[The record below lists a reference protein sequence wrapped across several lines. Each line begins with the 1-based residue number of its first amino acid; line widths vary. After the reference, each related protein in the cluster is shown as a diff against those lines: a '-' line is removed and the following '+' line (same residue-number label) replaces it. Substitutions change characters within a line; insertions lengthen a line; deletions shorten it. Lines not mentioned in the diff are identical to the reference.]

1 VIARAGARHGASSAL
16 KRTALGLAAL
26 AAGALQALAFAPWD
40 RPWLQLFTL
49 AALFALTTRVA
60 RARSAAALGFL
71 FGLGWFGVGVSWVY
85 VSLHVYGLLPAP
97 LAALA
102 TLAFCAFLAIFP
114 ALALGV
120 AHWHVP
126 AGWSRLAVFLP
137 AVWTL
142 SEWLRGTIFTGFPWL
157 VGGYAHTDS
166 ALAGFAPLGGV
177 YAVTLAAALIAG
189 SLALLALPWPQRGAR
204 GYVWIAAVA
213 VVVIG
218 GGGLLAGQRWTAPAG
233 DPISVRLVQ
242 ANIPQDTK
250 FGPAGLQRAFDD
262 HWTLMQGAHADLIAL
277 PESVFPVPVEFVP
290 PQFIE
295 RFESYARTERT
306 ALVFGV
312 FIEDPPGAYYNSA
325 VGIDPLQARPARYSK
340 RHLVPFGEFIPWGFR
355 WFVDA
360 MTIPIGDQQR
370 GAAVQPPMKLAN
382 QRIAVNICYEDLFGD
397 VIADAWKGA
406 EAPTLMLNL
415 SNLAWFEGSLALPQ
429 HLQISRMRVLETQ
442 HPMLRATNTGAT
454 AIIDA
459 AGRVTA
465 ALPFETAG
473 ALNGTVQ
480 GVQGLTPFLGWG
492 NGPALA
498 VAFVFA
504 LAALVAARL
513 RRAPAIH

>member
-1 VIARAGARHGASSAL
+1 
-16 KRTALGLAAL
+16 
-26 AAGALQALAFAPWD
+26 
-40 RPWLQLFTL
+40 
-49 AALFALTTRVA
+49 
-60 RARSAAALGFL
+60 
-71 FGLGWFGVGVSWVY
+71 
-85 VSLHVYGLLPAP
+85 
-97 LAALA
+97 
-102 TLAFCAFLAIFP
+102 
-114 ALALGV
+114 
-120 AHWHVP
+120 
-126 AGWSRLAVFLP
+126 
-137 AVWTL
+137 
-142 SEWLRGTIFTGFPWL
+142 
-157 VGGYAHTDS
+157 
-166 ALAGFAPLGGV
+166 
-177 YAVTLAAALIAG
+177 
-189 SLALLALPWPQRGAR
+189 
-204 GYVWIAAVA
+204 
-213 VVVIG
+213 
-218 GGGLLAGQRWTAPAG
+218 
-233 DPISVRLVQ
+233 
-242 ANIPQDTK
+242 
-250 FGPAGLQRAFDD
+250 
-262 HWTLMQGAHADLIAL
+262 MQGAHADLIAL